1 MFRFVMPAPELKREE
16 QLGLLRSQFNAFSE
30 SSALRELFAILKVD
44 RAEFSRVYNGRLR
57 SDGRILETQELEP
70 LAVLDRHRDEIYPLL
85 EELGFLTINR
95 PLENDHSR
103 LVVLGGSLEA
113 CYTRTKAAADW
124 QTPSVRYTDGL
135 ACFRP
140 IHPKERTGELCLS
153 ACETEFGAM
162 SESFR
167 SVFSLPSDWEDAFH
181 GDRNLNS
188 ISCIRIFSDGASP
201 GCHDV
206 SAAACPAGA
215 SSGGR
220 QYRIFAAPSSEPE
233 RRRADTGD
241 SFLFY
246 LQQTQLTPSDSLLL
260 LTNNRYCNR
269 QFLQLAFLMMKQAC
283 PIRFDIIGCTP
294 DDRVISRERY
304 DPFQFLQDL
313 IGVLD
318 WIERFDR
325 ELFS

>member
-1 MFRFVMPAPELKREE
+1 MFRFVMPGPELKRDE
-16 QLGLLRSQFNAFSE
+16 QLRLLRSQFDAFSA

-44 RAEFSRVYNGRLR
+44 RAEFSRVYNGRLL

-70 LAVLDRHRDEIYPLL
+70 VAVLDRHREEIYPLL
-85 EELGFLTINR
+85 EELGFLSINK
-95 PLENDHSR
+95 PLEKGHSR

-124 QTPSVRYTDGL
+124 QTPSVRYIDGL

-140 IHPKERTGELCLS
+140 IHPKERAADLGLP

-167 SVFSLPSDWEDAFH
+167 SVFSLPQEWQDAFQ

-188 ISCIRIFSDGASP
+188 ISCIRVFSAGNPPAQ
-201 GCHDV
+201 HDV
-206 SAAACPAGA
+206 PP
-215 SSGGR
+215 GGR
-220 QYRIFAAPSSEPE
+220 QYRIFAAPSSQPE

-246 LQQTQLTPSDSLLL
+246 LQKTELCPSDSLLL

-294 DDRVISRERY
+294 DDRLISRERY